1 MPQNLSDAERQASN
15 CGLYISKLQA
25 LLAEIEPPS
34 EKYKMLLSLCDA
46 QKQARNCGLDIP
58 KLEALLAEIEPLSD
72 KYKEIF
78 YRAAT
83 GLYSADDLAEKFN
96 HSSGKNLNADF
107 NKNLG
112 DNLKPYLDLAESDRL
127 GITSLRRILF
137 KKGYLVDINDDESVR
152 VLPTRYAENSQL
164 EEPSASD
171 PIIVDQKTTNQ
182 GD

>member
-58 KLEALLAEIEPLSD
+58 KLEALLAEIEPLSE
-72 KYKEIF
+72 KYKIIF
-78 YRAAT
+78 YLAAT
-83 GLYSADDLAEKFN
+83 GLYSADDLAEMFN
-96 HSSGKNLNADF
+96 HSQKNLNADF

-112 DNLKPYLDLAESDRL
+112 SHLRYYLELDDTGRL

-137 KKGYLVDINDDESVR
+137 KKGYFVDINDDESVR
-152 VLPTRYAENSQL
+152 VLRTRYAENSQL
-164 EEPSASD
+164 EQSFTVRP
-171 PIIVDQKTTNQ
+171 NY
-182 GD
+182 G

>member
-58 KLEALLAEIEPLSD
+58 KLEALLAEIEPLSE
-72 KYKEIF
+72 KYKIIF
-78 YRAAT
+78 YLAAT
-83 GLYSADDLAEKFN
+83 GLFSADDLAEMFN

-112 DNLKPYLDLAESDRL
+112 SHLKLYLDLDDSDRL

-137 KKGYLVDINDDESVR
+137 KKGYLVDINDDELVR

-164 EEPSASD
+164 EQSFT
-171 PIIVDQKTTNQ
+171 VRHN
-182 GD
+182 

>member
-1 MPQNLSDAERQASN
+1 M
-15 CGLYISKLQA
+15 
-25 LLAEIEPPS
+25 
-34 EKYKMLLSLCDA
+34 KMLSSTPPSLCDA

-58 KLEALLAEIEPLSD
+58 KLEALLKEIEPLSD

-83 GLYSADDLAEKFN
+83 GLYSADDLAEMFK

-112 DNLKPYLDLAESDRL
+112 SHLKDYLELDDSDRL

-137 KKGYLVDINDDESVR
+137 KKGYCVDINDDESVR
-152 VLPTRYAENSQL
+152 VLPTRYAENSESEQ
-164 EEPSASD
+164 SFT
-171 PIIVDQKTTNQ
+171 VRQN
-182 GD
+182 

>member
-1 MPQNLSDAERQASN
+1 MPQNLSEMPQNLSDAERQARN
-15 CGLYISKLQA
+15 CNTAMKTLSSM
-25 LLAEIEPPS
+25 PPS
-34 EKYKMLLSLCDA
+34 LCEA

-96 HSSGKNLNADF
+96 HSSGKNLNSDF
-107 NKNLG
+107 NKYLG
-112 DNLKPYLDLAESDRL
+112 ANLKLYLELDDSERV

-137 KKGYLVDINDDESVR
+137 KKGYCVINDILTS
-152 VLPTRYAENSQL
+152 RYVENSEL
-164 EEPSASD
+164 ERSASD
-171 PIIVDQKTTNQ
+171 KISTESDH
-182 GD
+182 

>member
-1 MPQNLSDAERQASN
+1 MT
-15 CGLYISKLQA
+15 
-25 LLAEIEPPS
+25 PPTTPP
-34 EKYKMLLSLCDA
+34 SLCDA

-58 KLEALLAEIEPLSD
+58 KLEALLAEIRPLPE
-72 KYKEIF
+72 KYEIIF
-78 YRAAT
+78 YLAAA

-96 HSSGKNLNADF
+96 HSSGKNLNTDF

-112 DNLKPYLDLAESDRL
+112 DNLKRYLDLAESDRL

-137 KKGYLVDINDDESVR
+137 NKGYFVDINDDESVR

-164 EEPSASD
+164 EQPSALD
-171 PIIVDQKTTNQ
+171 PILVDQKTTNQ